1 VVIFDEPTVGLD
13 PSIRRQLWDIIK
25 RLKEEGVTVII
36 TTHYLDEA
44 EVLADRACIMNRGKI
59 ILIETV
65 ARLKAQYNGKS
76 FEEIFLDITNHAE
89 EANGEALNAG

>member
-1 VVIFDEPTVGLD
+1 
-13 PSIRRQLWDIIK
+13 
-25 RLKEEGVTVII
+25 
-36 TTHYLDEA
+36 
-44 EVLADRACIMNRGKI
+44 MNRGKI